1 MDLLKHSLVS
11 ATPLTDLVIKNSRT
25 SSSKHRVNSL
35 SSHVEKEA
43 ISSNSKKMTL
53 KISLDK
59 KTNKLL
65 FAQATGEF
73 VEFLFSFLT
82 LPLGGVEY
90 LSGGKTRLDN
100 IDNLYRSVTGVINDE
115 YFKTREAKSRLMNP
129 KQPHGSVS
137 ENQFLPLC
145 EQRPPP
151 VIQHKLLRWSSS
163 WCEAYVKKQKSFIV
177 SDDLTVTPFSIAH
190 SISIVNGLGVPLS
203 DVRETELQIGQEEV
217 SFYMLGLFCLCKTI
231 FNLQTHSDHIQNAVT
246 VAPNDNKNS

>member
-1 MDLLKHSLVS
+1 MDLLNYSLMS
-11 ATPLTDLVIKNSRT
+11 ATPLTDLVIKNSKT
-25 SSSKHRVNSL
+25 SSPKHSVNS
-35 SSHVEKEA
+35 SSHHIEKEA
-43 ISSNSKKMTL
+43 ISNSSKKMIL
-53 KISLDK
+53 KVSWEK

-73 VEFLFSFLT
+73 VEFLFSFLA

-90 LSGGKTRLDN
+90 LSGGKTCLDN
-100 IDNLYRSVTGVINDE
+100 IDNLYRSVSDVINDE
-115 YFKTREAKSRLMNP
+115 YFNTREAKSKLINP

-145 EQRPPP
+145 EQSPPA
-151 VIQHKLLRWSSS
+151 ITQQKLLRWSSS

-203 DVRETELQIGQEEV
+203 DVRETELQIGLEEV
-217 SFYMLGLFCLCKTI
+217 SFYMLG
-231 FNLQTHSDHIQNAVT
+231 S
-246 VAPNDNKNS
+246 